1 MSKTKQRNHSELDH
15 LRGRVKKLE
24 SQNRQLRKRLKSL
37 DKREHLYEDLL
48 DAVAEDIIVD
58 PKCPKCKTGK
68 LEYKD
73 FTHVKFEVCVDCD
86 YKKKL

>member
-24 SQNRQLRKRLKSL
+24 SQNRQLRRRLKSL

-48 DAVAEDIIVD
+48 EAVSEDIVIE
-58 PKCPKCKTGK
+58 PKCPQCKGK
-68 LEYKD
+68 IEYKD
-73 FTHVKFEVCVDCD
+73 FTHVKYEVCVDCD

>member
-1 MSKTKQRNHSELDH
+1 VSKTRQRNHSELDH

-24 SQNRQLRKRLKSL
+24 SQNRQLRRRLKSL

-48 DAVAEDIIVD
+48 ETISEDIVIE
-58 PKCPKCKTGK
+58 PKCPQCKSK
-68 LEYKD
+68 IEYKD
-73 FTHVKFEVCVDCD
+73 FTHVKYEVCVDCD